1 MPAEA
6 AGQPYGEVY
15 DLGYKHYDGERLGRA
30 HAIRALIVWSMKRGL
45 GIRKRWTS
53 KIMPALLYVAAYSP
67 ALIVAGILAFLPTQV
82 DFSYGSLAGFI
93 SMALLIFAA
102 ALAPEMLSDDRRENV
117 LALYLARA
125 ITPVNYLL
133 AKIAAMIILMATI
146 AFGPQLL
153 LFIAKVL
160 LADNPLSYFGNHLG
174 DLGRII
180 AWGAIICVYYT
191 AIGLAVAALVDRK
204 GIASAVFIGGILLI
218 TAITNALFDATSG
231 TLRDYIV
238 LISPIELVQSITGW
252 LLGGSGSTIGNLVGP
267 AYLVGVVAAV
277 IAAGLIMQ
285 RRYLAEE

>member
-1 MPAEA
+1 MPAES

-102 ALAPEMLSDDRRENV
+102 GLAPEMLSDDRRENV

-146 AFGPQLL
+146 AFG
-153 LFIAKVL
+153 
-160 LADNPLSYFGNHLG
+160 
-174 DLGRII
+174 
-180 AWGAIICVYYT
+180 
-191 AIGLAVAALVDRK
+191 
-204 GIASAVFIGGILLI
+204 
-218 TAITNALFDATSG
+218 
-231 TLRDYIV
+231 
-238 LISPIELVQSITGW
+238 
-252 LLGGSGSTIGNLVGP
+252 
-267 AYLVGVVAAV
+267 
-277 IAAGLIMQ
+277 
-285 RRYLAEE
+285 